1 MFSLYS
7 ICGFFQE
14 FGNSLINLWHSTG
27 IYTLVDGT
35 ATWQNLVMVLISFVL
50 VYLAIV
56 KKFEPLLLL
65 PIAFGMFIV
74 NIPGA
79 YRILFG
85 DKGYI
90 VTDVVAN
97 VEVARGNVDALI
109 KLFGVDSLDAIKDIL
124 AGTSDITLTNG
135 LIYKA
140 GTLEISTE
148 TVIGN
153 YGLFYDYFP
162 WYRCNDRL
170 WSAYC

>member
-14 FGNSLINLWHSTG
+14 FGNSLVNLWHSTG

-35 ATWQNLVMVLISFVL
+35 ATWQNLVMVLISFIL
-50 VYLAIV
+50 FYLAIV

-90 VTDVVAN
+90 ITDVVAN
-97 VEVARGNVDALI
+97 VEVARGNADALC
-109 KLFGVDSLDAIKDIL
+109 KLFGLESLEAIKNAL
-124 AGTSDITLTNG
+124 AGTADITLANG
-135 LIYKA
+135 LTYTA

-153 YGLFYDYFP
+153 FGLFYYI
-162 WYRCNDRL
+162 YKC
-170 WSAYC
+170 